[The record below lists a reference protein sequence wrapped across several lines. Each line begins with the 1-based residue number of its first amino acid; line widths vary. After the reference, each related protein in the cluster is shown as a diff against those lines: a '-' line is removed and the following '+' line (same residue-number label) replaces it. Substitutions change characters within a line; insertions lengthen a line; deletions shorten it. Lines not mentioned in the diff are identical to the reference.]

1 VKRLSRILSSE
12 RNESSLALTR
22 LQREKENLVK
32 MVDALQADLED
43 KRDEILRLH
52 KQVNGLQVEVIAVKE
67 ENYQM
72 RMRAEVQGVP
82 YTYMSPDPRGTTI
95 EGKISSIKKHS
106 AALELKK
113 TTITMKRDLREL
125 KEFMLTSLQTLSD
138 A

>member
-1 VKRLSRILSSE
+1 MKRLSRILSSE

-22 LQREKENLVK
+22 LQREKDNLAK

-82 YTYMSPDPRGTTI
+82 YTYMSPDPRGTI
-95 EGKISSIKKHS
+95 ESKISSIKKHS
-106 AALELKK
+106 AALEL
-113 TTITMKRDLREL
+113 
-125 KEFMLTSLQTLSD
+125 
-138 A
+138 